1 MAKNFASIAFTDE
14 IKALQEKHGS
24 RKSYARMEKEVY
36 QEGLTENEIAFIA
49 GRDSF
54 YMATMGESGFPY
66 IQHRGGPKGFI
77 KVLDAKRI
85 GFIDFKGNMQYV
97 SVGNIAGNNKVAL
110 IMVDYPSR
118 TRLKIYARAEIT
130 ELDDDPALYE
140 LLDLSEYK
148 FRPERM
154 MILHIEAYDWNC
166 PQHITPRYT
175 VEEIEEAFA
184 EQKNYTSKLEAEII
198 SLKQKLK
205 EQKT

>member
-24 RKSYARMEKEVY
+24 RKSYARMEKEIY

-54 YMATMGESGFPY
+54 YMATMGENGFPY